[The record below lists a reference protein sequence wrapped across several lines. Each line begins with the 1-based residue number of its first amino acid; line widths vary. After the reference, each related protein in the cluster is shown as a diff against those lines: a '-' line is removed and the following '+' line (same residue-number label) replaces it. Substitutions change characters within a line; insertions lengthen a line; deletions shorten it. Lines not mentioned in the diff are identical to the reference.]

1 MEGCVPQRTHWSE
14 CPRLHFCPAVCTDFL
29 AVEKIIFQLLSVW
42 PAWRWCGFHLE
53 RENISGLH
61 PIRFSPFCTC
71 NMGEHVFTCVGDTPG
86 RPNST
91 VSSRLK
97 VNTHSPSSGT
107 FSHMPLPQTKPRYRS
122 MCERGLVVDAWWH
135 HQNRKQNELIERDLF
150 LLQKC
155 YRCFCLRFRC

>member
-14 CPRLHFCPAVCTDFL
+14 SPRLHFCPAFCTDFL

-61 PIRFSPFCTC
+61 PFRFSPFCTC
-71 NMGEHVFTCVGDTPG
+71 NTGEHVFTCVGDTPG
-86 RPNST
+86 QPNST
-91 VSSRLK
+91 VSYRLK

-122 MCERGLVVDAWWH
+122 MCERGCRCLVTPSEQKAEWAD
-135 HQNRKQNELIERDLF
+135 RKGFISVIEMLSLF
-150 LLQKC
+150 LPQI
-155 YRCFCLRFRC
+155 